1 MRYSV
6 DTSVFE
12 INPDIKFGILIG
24 RAIKN
29 SETTPNDQARLRE
42 AEKRMRENYQDT
54 QVRDLLNI
62 SLYRS
67 FMTKAGI
74 NPNKFPPSVEA
85 MFKRI
90 LKGTSLPTINALVDL
105 CNAISIE
112 RIISLG
118 AHDLADIHEDL
129 EVRLAKDGDIFL
141 PFGATDYEPV
151 DIGELVFVSGHTV
164 QTRKWIWRQ
173 SELGKTTVDSKYLI
187 FQLVGFD
194 NDKGATLNRAME
206 DIENLVIS
214 RFQGSC
220 EKHIVDLNNR
230 CIEF

>member
-6 DTSVFE
+6 DPSVFE
-12 INPDIKFGILIG
+12 INPRIKFGILVG
-24 RAIKN
+24 RALKN
-29 SETTPNDQARLRE
+29 SETLPNDQARLRD
-42 AEKRMRENYQDT
+42 AEQKMRESYQDT
-54 QVRDLLNI
+54 QVRELLNI

-67 FMTKAGI
+67 IMTKAGI
-74 NPNKFPPSVEA
+74 NPNKYPPSVEA

-90 LKGTSLPTINALVDL
+90 IKGTSLPAINALVDL

-112 RIISLG
+112 QMISLG
-118 AHDLADIHEDL
+118 AHDLADIHADL
-129 EVRLAKDGDIFL
+129 EVRFAREGDLFL
-141 PFGATDYEPV
+141 PFGATDYESV
-151 DIGELVFVSGHTV
+151 DVGELVFVSGNKV

-173 SELGKTTVDSKYLI
+173 SELGKTTIDSKNLF

-194 NDKGATLNRAME
+194 DDKGASLNKAME
-206 DIENLVIS
+206 DIEHLITE

-220 EKHIVDLNNR
+220 ERYIVDQHNR

>member
-6 DTSVFE
+6 DMSILK
-12 INPDIKFGILIG
+12 INPNIKFGILVG
-24 RAIKN
+24 RDIKN
-29 SETTPNDQARLRE
+29 SETMPNDHARLRE
-42 AEKRMRENYQDT
+42 AEKKMREIYRDIH
-54 QVRDLLNI
+54 VRDLLNI

-67 FMTKAGI
+67 FMTKVGI
-74 NPNKFPPSVEA
+74 NPNKYPPSVEA

-90 LKGTSLPTINALVDL
+90 IKGTSLPTINALVDL

-112 RIISLG
+112 QIISLG

-129 EVRLAKDGDIFL
+129 EVRFAKDGDKFL
-141 PFGATDYEPV
+141 SFGATDYEPV
-151 DIGELVFVSGHTV
+151 DIDELVFVSGHKV

-173 SELGKTTVDSKYLI
+173 SELGKTTIDSKNLF

-194 NDKGATLNRAME
+194 NDKGLSLNRAME
-206 DIENLVIS
+206 DIENLVIG

-220 EKHIVDLNNR
+220 EKYIVDLNNR
-230 CIEF
+230 CIEI

>member
-6 DTSVFE
+6 DPSVFE
-12 INPDIKFGILIG
+12 INPTIKFGILIG
-24 RAIKN
+24 RALKN
-29 SETTPNDQARLRE
+29 SETMPSDQARLRE
-42 AEKRMRENYQDT
+42 AEKKMRESYQDT
-54 QVRDLLNI
+54 QVRELLNI

-67 FMTKAGI
+67 IMTKAGI
-74 NPNKFPPSVEA
+74 NPNKYPPSVEA

-90 LKGTSLPTINALVDL
+90 IKGTSLPAINALVDL

-112 RIISLG
+112 QMISLG

-129 EVRLAKDGDIFL
+129 EVRFAKEGDLFL
-141 PFGATDYEPV
+141 PFGATDYESV
-151 DIGELVFVSGHTV
+151 DLGELVFVSGNKV

-173 SELGKTTVDSKYLI
+173 SELGKTTIDSTDLF

-194 NDKGATLNRAME
+194 DDKGASLNKAMK
-206 DIENLVIS
+206 DIEHLIIE

-220 EKHIVDLNNR
+220 ERYIVDQNNNR
-230 CIEF
+230 IEF

>member
-6 DTSVFE
+6 DPSVFE
-12 INPDIKFGILIG
+12 INPRIKFGILVG
-24 RAIKN
+24 RTLKN
-29 SETTPNDQARLRE
+29 SETLPNDQARLRN
-42 AEKRMRENYQDT
+42 AEQKMRESYQDT
-54 QVRDLLNI
+54 QVRELLNI

-67 FMTKAGI
+67 IMTKAGI
-74 NPNKFPPSVEA
+74 NPNKYPPSVEA

-90 LKGTSLPTINALVDL
+90 IKGTSLPAINALVDL

-112 RIISLG
+112 QVISLG
-118 AHDLADIHEDL
+118 AHDLADIHADL
-129 EVRLAKDGDIFL
+129 EVRFAKEGDLFL
-141 PFGATDYEPV
+141 PFGATDYESV
-151 DIGELVFVSGHTV
+151 DVGELVFVSGNKV

-173 SELGKTTVDSKYLI
+173 SELGKTTIDSKNLF

-194 NDKGATLNRAME
+194 DDKGASLNKAME
-206 DIENLVIS
+206 DIEHLITE

-220 EKHIVDLNNR
+220 ERYIVDQNNR